1 MNQDDVTVIIPY
13 LKSTQELV
21 NTIISII
28 ANAPRRIIL
37 VTIEE
42 NHQLLEER
50 VNKLR
55 LQPGKTELQVKV
67 VPKPNKREQMAAGI
81 RDVNTKITVFADDD
95 VIWPPN
101 LLQWISAP
109 FEAKKEMGAVVTCQ
123 RLQRRNPR
131 NLIHRIWLFLG
142 ALYLERRNFDC
153 AATIYMD
160 GGIACI
166 SGRTAAY
173 RTSIVQDED
182 FLQAFCNETCWGN
195 KLCPDDDNFLTRW
208 ITEKGWDILAQNT
221 WLLPLRDSFQDV
233 AGPVVESRDRC
244 RNKCGIQKEVELNT
258 KDFEGWDLGWGF
270 AELPISSTGSI
281 GTYCSWMIHRKGLG
295 SVRPTTPHRE
305 AHIHRIHLGISSM
318 GASVKNAWPPNTGR
332 TCDHCSRSYGKII
345 PSFQSVSS
353 KSQPC
358 SRRVEGT
365 NPPVQP
371 PGWPSTRL

>member
-1 MNQDDVTVIIPY
+1 MLEPIHPLPDLKMNQDDVTVIIPC

-28 ANAPRRIIL
+28 ANVPRRIIL

-42 NHQLLEER
+42 NRQLLEER

-55 LQPGKTELQVKV
+55 LQSGKTELRVKV

-182 FLQAFCNETCWGN
+182 FLQAFCNEACWGN
-195 KLCPDDDNFLTRW
+195 KLRPDDDNFLTRW
-208 ITEKGWDILAQNT
+208 ITEKGWDIFFQSHPEAMVLT
-221 WLLPLRDSFQDV
+221 TLEDSPKYLLQCLR
-233 AGPVVESRDRC
+233 
-244 RNKCGIQKEVELNT
+244 
-258 KDFEGWDLGWGF
+258 W
-270 AELPISSTGSI
+270 
-281 GTYCSWMIHRKGLG
+281 
-295 SVRPTTPHRE
+295 
-305 AHIHRIHLGISSM
+305 
-318 GASVKNAWPPNTGR
+318 
-332 TCDHCSRSYGKII
+332 SRSNWR
-345 PSFQSVSS
+345 SNL
-353 KSQPC
+353 KSLITLKTW
-358 SRRVEGT
+358 R
-365 NPPVQP
+365 
-371 PGWPSTRL
+371 